1 MHEIAIITQYF
12 YPSSAA
18 TAQLM
23 TDLASGLARG
33 CSVKVFTGSRN
44 STETTPKSL
53 DHLEVSRSLTVG
65 EKGHGILAKVTSS
78 LFFIVGGLAYIV
90 FHVPKHVPILIASNP
105 PYAGILGLFFRL
117 VKGRKFYFLLQD
129 VFPESA
135 VFAGVL
141 KQKSISFKIFSYL
154 NYLVCKYSCSTIV
167 LSNAMQKFIEQKTGL
182 KDKFCVI
189 ENWSIENIDIR
200 DKQDNQFAIQYGL
213 NKVFTVLYSGNIGRL
228 HDIESIAEAV
238 NLLKNSPIQFV
249 FIGDGPKKAIIEQ
262 TLEKYQLKNILILPF
277 QPRENISLSLTAC
290 DISLV
295 SLIAGAEQIVA
306 PSKLY
311 GILASGRAVVSIS
324 APGSDLD
331 QLLTDSQC
339 GINCPPN
346 QPQKLA
352 DIITK
357 LAAEPLRVQSMGQN
371 ARKLYEERYIFK
383 RALDEYENLLF
394 NNPYPWVKTGSSSSS
409 NN

>member
-1 MHEIAIITQYF
+1 M
-12 YPSSAA
+12 
-18 TAQLM
+18 
-23 TDLASGLARG
+23 
-33 CSVKVFTGSRN
+33 
-44 STETTPKSL
+44 
-53 DHLEVSRSLTVG
+53 
-65 EKGHGILAKVTSS
+65 
-78 LFFIVGGLAYIV
+78 
-90 FHVPKHVPILIASNP
+90 
-105 PYAGILGLFFRL
+105 
-117 VKGRKFYFLLQD
+117 
-129 VFPESA
+129 
-135 VFAGVL
+135 
-141 KQKSISFKIFSYL
+141 
-154 NYLVCKYSCSTIV
+154 
-167 LSNAMQKFIEQKTGL
+167 
-182 KDKFCVI
+182 
-189 ENWSIENIDIR
+189 
-200 DKQDNQFAIQYGL
+200 
-213 NKVFTVLYSGNIGRL
+213 GRL

-249 FIGDGPKKAIIEQ
+249 FIGDGPKKEIVEQ

-371 ARKLYEERYIFK
+371 ARKLYEERYIFN

-394 NNPYPWVKTGSSSSS
+394 NNSQLWVKTGSSSSS
-409 NN
+409 NKRSH

>member
-18 TAQLM
+18 SSQLM
-23 TDLASGLARG
+23 TDLACGLAERSY
-33 CSVKVFTGSRN
+33 CVKVFTGTRN
-44 STETTPKSL
+44 TTEITSQSL
-53 DHLEVSRSLTVG
+53 DKLEVSRSLTVG

-78 LFFIVGGLAYIV
+78 LFFIVGSLAYIV

-117 VKGRKFYFLLQD
+117 FKGGKFYFLLQD

-135 VFAGVL
+135 VFAGFV
-141 KQKSISFKIFSYL
+141 KQKSISFIVFKYL
-154 NYLVCKYSCSTIV
+154 NYLVCKYSCYTIV
-167 LSNAMQKFIEQKTGL
+167 LSSAMQRFIEQTTGL
-182 KDKFCVI
+182 KEKFRVI
-189 ENWSIENIDIR
+189 ENWSIENIHIW
-200 DKQDNQFAIQYGL
+200 DKQDNPFAIQYGFH
-213 NKVFTVLYSGNIGRL
+213 KIFTVLYSGNMGRL

-249 FIGDGPKKAIIEQ
+249 FIGDGPKKKLLEQAI
-262 TLEKYQLKNILILPF
+262 EKYQLKNILILPF
-277 QPRENISLSLTAC
+277 QPREKISLSLTAC

-295 SLIAGAEQIVA
+295 SLISGAEQIVA

-324 APGSDLD
+324 APGSDLEN
-331 QLLTDSQC
+331 LLTVSQC
-339 GINCPPN
+339 GVNCPPN
-346 QPQKLA
+346 HPQKLA

-357 LAAEPLRVQSMGQN
+357 LAAEPLRVKSMGQN

-394 NNPYPWVKTGSSSSS
+394 NNPQP
-409 NN
+409 